1 MPAAAK
7 NPVDLTFR
15 AFADPTRL
23 RILNLI
29 QDGELCV
36 CDLVAVL
43 DLPQPTV
50 SRHLSYLR
58 RAGLVRARQERS
70 WNFYE
75 LAPARTPFHSKM
87 LECLATCYVDVPE
100 MTQDRARARKLR
112 SRGGCCP
119 P

>member
-7 NPVDLTFR
+7 NRVDLTFR
-15 AFADPTRL
+15 AFADPIRL
-23 RILNLI
+23 RILNLV
-29 QDGELCV
+29 QEGELCV

-43 DLPQPTV
+43 KVPQPTI

-58 RAGLVRARQERS
+58 RAGLVNVRQERS

-75 LAPARTPFHSKM
+75 LAPVRSAFHSKM
-87 LECLATCYVDVPE
+87 LECLATCFTDVAE
-100 MTQDRARARKLR
+100 MTQDRIRLR
-112 SRGGCCP
+112 QLQRRGGCCP